1 MQVNKIAL
9 TLDSGILGLQKY
21 GGISNYWNKLIES
34 MVCNDELKTHVLLPS
49 KIVNA
54 DFDRS
59 LFTEKNSSLED
70 IPQKINRYLRADVN
84 EDCDV
89 FHSSYYRQPMTK
101 SSVYIVSVYDFIY
114 ENYIKGIRKFVHQN
128 QKARAIKNADEVICI
143 SDSTRRD
150 TLRLYPSLDPSSVH
164 VVHLAVDHEKFFQE
178 QEKDVKFKTAILYV
192 GQRVGYK
199 RFDLAV
205 GAVSNFPQYKLSIV
219 GPELNKDEI
228 KLLNSLI
235 PNGWEYVGEVSLEKL
250 RLIYSSAFALIY
262 PSDYEGFGL
271 PILEAMACGCPV
283 LTANNSSLP
292 EIGGDAALYSMRQ
305 CSKEY
310 AKKLFLIESERDSLV
325 QKGLKRAKD
334 FTWEKT
340 FRNTRSIYLK
350 GLNKK
355 RQNNA

>member
-1 MQVNKIAL
+1 MQVNKISL

-34 MVCNDELKTHVLLPS
+34 MVCNNELTTHLLLPS

-59 LFTEKNSSLED
+59 LFTEYNSTLEH
-70 IPQKINRYLRADVN
+70 IPQKINRYLRAEVN

-89 FHSSYYRQPMTK
+89 FHSSYYRQPITK
-101 SSVYIVSVYDFIY
+101 RSVYVVSVYDFTY
-114 ENYIKGIRKFVHQN
+114 ENYSKGIRKLVHHN

-150 TLRLYPSLDPSSVH
+150 TLRLFPSFDPSSVH
-164 VVHLAVDHEKFFQE
+164 VVHLAVDHENFFPE
-178 QEKDVKFKTAILYV
+178 QEKDIKFKNAILYV

-250 RLIYSSAFALIY
+250 RLIYSSAFAFIY

-283 LTANNSSLP
+283 LAANNSSLP
-292 EIGGDAALYSMRQ
+292 EIGGDAALYSMGQ

-340 FRNTRSIYLK
+340 FRDTRSIYLK